1 MGNYSSHDGCKF
13 IPELDCDKLEEILKC
28 SDKIDEIRYIWD
40 CIKGVVYDNSSHYKT
55 IKLKENNGI
64 NSYYLGDI
72 KEEDIKTIDSF
83 LIQNGVDVLNTRLMM
98 VNQNKLAYLVASID
112 NSTQELND
120 QGLIGHYGEFSSFL
134 GRVSENFLKAREYS
148 HNDVSSK
155 MIDEYL
161 EWFKSGK
168 ISNYKESQRYWLED
182 EKPHVEA
189 NISWCNSFLD
199 PVGVRGQYQGFVA
212 VTDRDKTRKF
222 CQLADNAEIVF
233 NNLPWNYD
241 FEKMPLTNL
250 CFSALSLISF
260 CSTNC
265 PIGLNIHSQDHTKI
279 KNLSF
284 LNVLPSFDEKSVNCI
299 PDKDKELIS
308 LYGESSYIMF
318 IGCKELISNSSG
330 ILFKKSKDGKYTF
343 GYHEILNPITGEVID
358 KW

>member
-13 IPELDCDKLEEILKC
+13 IPELDCDKFEEILKC

-40 CIKGVVYDNSSHYKT
+40 CIKGIVYDNSSHYKN

-72 KEEDIKTIDSF
+72 KEEDIKNIDSF
-83 LIQNGVDVLNTRLMM
+83 LIQNEVDVVNTRLMM
-98 VNQNKLAYLVASID
+98 VNQNKFAFLIACVE
-112 NSTQELND
+112 NRTEEFTEH
-120 QGLIGHYGEFSSFL
+120 GLIGYYGEFSAFL
-134 GRVSENFLKAREYS
+134 GKVSESFIKAREYS

-161 EWFKSGK
+161 EWLKFGK
-168 ISNYKESQRYWLED
+168 ISNYKESQRYWLMD
-182 EKPHVEA
+182 EQPRVEA
-189 NISWCNSFLD
+189 NISWSNSFLD
-199 PVGVRGQYQGFVA
+199 PLGIRGQYQGFVA
-212 VTDRDKTRKF
+212 ITDRDKTRKF
-222 CQLADNAEIVF
+222 CQLAENAEMVF
-233 NNLPWNYD
+233 NNLPWSYE
-241 FEKMPLTNL
+241 FERMPLTNL
-250 CFSALSLISF
+250 SFSALSLISF

-265 PIGLNIHSQDHTKI
+265 PIGMNIHSPDQTRV

-299 PDKDKELIS
+299 PDKDKEMIS
-308 LYGESSYIMF
+308 QNGESSYIMF

-330 ILFKKSKDGKYTF
+330 IFFRKDKDGKHRYNET
-343 GYHEILNPITGEVID
+343 INPITGEYID